1 MLMSCARQG
10 FQLVV
15 PSAKAAA
22 AAAAPVVGRAVFAQ
36 RAVQEQR
43 EEYLLSIGRIFH
55 RVLLCGSAINVT
67 HYRPRYTLHRAHPAL
82 RLLSTSCG
90 SWRVFIL

>member
-1 MLMSCARQG
+1 MLCSSGLTWIECCPDLLWPGPAVRVSGLSAWQG

-15 PSAKAAA
+15 PPSKLG
-22 AAAAPVVGRAVFAQ
+22 APLPVLGRAVFPQ
-36 RAVQEQR
+36 RATDEQR

-67 HYRPRYTLHRAHPAL
+67 HYRPR
-82 RLLSTSCG
+82 
-90 SWRVFIL
+90 